1 MAKPKTFA
9 EKEREKAG
17 MQVGSEEVA
26 ATVQMD
32 AVVLEVEQE
41 LPNVDEEERVEKAER
56 LTLVQGYPESYK
68 RRLARL
74 DQVKRIW
81 YGFVEGVSWRAREY
95 PRFFASLWFYVVEMA
110 GAFWRGCWWGDI
122 FPFNIELH
130 DFERGEGRAFGRH
143 VAFGRFVAFLF
154 VSWVMSI
161 WLVWKFA
168 RRGGGVFS
176 FVLKAVLIVALV
188 ILYPMWLDSL
198 GFWGDVEESKTAAVI
213 VKAGEDSGVFTAVS
227 GWFVEWF
234 SWVPIVIIGLFPLL
248 FVYALGMWKTKR
260 DFPGFRALLFGKL
273 DETVERKK
281 KTRGN

>member
-9 EKEREKAG
+9 EKERERAAVQAG
-17 MQVGSEEVA
+17 AEEVA
-26 ATVQMD
+26 AAVQVD
-32 AVVLEVEQE
+32 AVVPKVERE
-41 LPNVDEEERVEKAER
+41 LPVVDGEKQVEKAEQ

-74 DQVKRIW
+74 DQIKRIW

-95 PRFFASLWFYVVEMA
+95 PRFFASLWRYVAEMA

-143 VAFGRFVAFLF
+143 VAFARFAAFLF

-168 RRGGGVFS
+168 RKGGAFS
-176 FVLKAVLIVALV
+176 FVLKAVLIVATL

-198 GFWGDVEESKTAAVI
+198 GFWGDVEKSKAAAVI
-213 VKAGEDSGVFTAVS
+213 IKAGEESGVFAAVS
-227 GWFVEWF
+227 SWFVEWF
-234 SWVPIVIIGLFPLL
+234 AWAPIVVIGSLPFL

-260 DFPGFRALLFGKL
+260 DFPGFRVLLFGKL
-273 DETVERKK
+273 DGAVERKK
-281 KTRGN
+281 RGVID